1 MEAMQKCNPI
11 MRGRAL
17 WRTRPLPRLALPVCQ
32 QQPNT
37 HWEPTMTVVLSPPA
51 PAASFDKQAFKSA
64 MRTQWDHCATGW
76 DGHTAAI
83 RAWLRQ
89 PTDAMLDMAGIAPG
103 STVLDVA
110 AGAGDQ
116 TLDIA
121 RRVGPT
127 GRVLAT
133 DLSPTILA
141 LAQHNADQAG
151 LDNVQTR
158 VVDGED
164 LTLKAASF
172 DAVVCRLGLMFF
184 PDPLLGLQGMHRA
197 LRAGGG
203 ICTMVFSRPECNP
216 CICILMTTAFKHAGL
231 PARDPFTPGG
241 LLSLGQPGRADALFA
256 AAGFQDVATTAVD
269 APFRLPTVRH
279 YLDFI
284 RASAS
289 PIQHILS
296 HLSPQAADAAWAEM
310 EERLS
315 VFTTP
320 KGWVGPNELLLTA
333 ARR

>member
-1 MEAMQKCNPI
+1 
-11 MRGRAL
+11 
-17 WRTRPLPRLALPVCQ
+17 
-32 QQPNT
+32 
-37 HWEPTMTVVLSPPA
+37 MTVALSPPT
-51 PAASFDKQAFKSA
+51 AATSLDKLTFKSA
-64 MRTQWDHCATGW
+64 MRAQWDRSATGW
-76 DGHTAAI
+76 DRYTTAI
-83 RAWLRQ
+83 RTWLRR
-89 PTDAMLDMAGIAPG
+89 PTDAMLDMAGIASG
-103 STVLDVA
+103 AAVLDVA

-133 DLSPTILA
+133 DLSPAILA
-141 LAQHNADQAG
+141 LAQHNAEQAG
-151 LDNVQTR
+151 MVNVQTR

-164 LTLKAASF
+164 LAVRPASF

-197 LRAGGG
+197 LRDGGG
-203 ICTMVFSRPECNP
+203 VCTMVFSRPERNP
-216 CICILMTTAFKHAGL
+216 CIGILMSTAFKHAGV

-269 APFRLPTVRH
+269 APFHLPTVRH
-279 YLDFI
+279 YLDFV

-296 HLSPQAADAAWAEM
+296 NLSPPAADAAWAEM
-310 EERLS
+310 EERLD

-320 KGWVGPNELLLTA
+320 DGWVGPNELLLTA